1 MKIQFVSKVVF
12 FCETLEYVNAINISY
27 PRHFF
32 HLQAKVPFGLT
43 WAIFHVVMRTLT
55 LVVK

>member
-1 MKIQFVSKVVF
+1 MKIQFASKVVF
-12 FCETLEYVNAINISY
+12 FWETLKYVNAINICY
-27 PRHFF
+27 IRQFF

-55 LVVK
+55 LMVK